1 MQSGRSFSRG
11 RQSANV
17 PICKFWLAGDC
28 RRNPCRFA
36 HPKIDAPVNSD
47 LRLNQMRFKQ
57 CHIRQSLLK
66 ANMKEVKNKAIDN
79 CVKSRVI
86 RLNRSVFKRSD
97 TLQRQ
102 LKADIRVEHEDG
114 IELKSK
120 KKEPSENKVEENEN
134 GNELKRMQKLP
145 SENKVEECVP
155 VEKRNNVSSSDVCN
169 AVTENIQMSKGIK
182 VCEQWIKKSCH
193 FGEHCKF
200 LHSWS
205 YGDGFSMLAQLE
217 GHSEAVTGI
226 TLPSGSDKLFSG
238 SKDGT
243 IRVWNCHSGECI
255 AVADMGAPV
264 ECLISE
270 GSWVFV
276 GSTDV
281 VKVLNIETNA
291 EFILSAPGG
300 QVYTMVVANGMLLV
314 GFHDGSILAW
324 KFNHETTSFELVATL
339 KGHTGAVI
347 SLIGGVKFKNMLCS
361 GSADNTIS
369 VWDLDTMQCIYS
381 LDKHSEVVMSLQ
393 LWEEYLFSCSL
404 DKTLKIWASIE
415 AGVADV
421 TYERNE
427 QHGILSMCVMHD
439 ATNKPMLLSSCDD
452 NTVRLYDLPSFAERG
467 RIFAKQEVRSIHVG
481 PGGLFFTGDGTGLVS
496 VWRCSKDQVQS

>member
-1 MQSGRSFSRG
+1 MPQIVPRVSKMQSGRSLSWG

-36 HPKIDAPVNSD
+36 HPKIAAPVTSA
-47 LRLNQMRFKQ
+47 LRSSQMRFKQ
-57 CHIRQSLLK
+57 SHIRQSQMK
-66 ANMKEVKNKAIDN
+66 VNMKEVKNKAIDN
-79 CVKSRVI
+79 CAKSRAI
-86 RLNRSVFKRSD
+86 RLNRYVLKRSD

-102 LKADIRVEHEDG
+102 LKADIKVEHEDG
-114 IELKSK
+114 IELKRK
-120 KKEPSENKVEENEN
+120 KKEPSENKIKENEN
-134 GNELKRMQKLP
+134 GNELKRMRKVP

-169 AVTENIQMSKGIK
+169 LVSENIQMSKGIK
-182 VCEQWIKKSCH
+182 VCEQWVKKSCD
-193 FGEHCKF
+193 FGEQQF

-243 IRVWNCHSGECI
+243 VRVWNCHSGECI
-255 AVADMGAPV
+255 AVANMGAPV

-270 GSWVFV
+270 GSWVFM
-276 GSTDV
+276 GLTNA

-300 QVYTMVVANGMLLV
+300 QVYTMAVANGLLLV
-314 GFHDGSILAW
+314 GVHDGSILAC
-324 KFNHETTSFELVATL
+324 KFNHETSSFDVVATL
-339 KGHTGAVI
+339 KGHTGAVT

-361 GSADNTIS
+361 GSADKTIR
-369 VWDLDTMQCIYS
+369 VWDLDTMQCTHL
-381 LDKHSEVVMSLQ
+381 LDKHSEVVMSLRF
-393 LWEEYLFSCSL
+393 WEEYLFSGSL
-404 DKTLKIWASIE
+404 DKTLKIWASTE
-415 AGVADV
+415 AGVVDV

-427 QHGILSMCVMHD
+427 EHGNLSMCVMHD
-439 ATNKPMLLSSCDD
+439 STNKPMLLSSCDD
-452 NTVRLYDLPSFAERG
+452 NTV
-467 RIFAKQEVRSIHVG
+467 
-481 PGGLFFTGDGTGLVS
+481 
-496 VWRCSKDQVQS
+496 